1 MTTLLAKL
9 PEFPDFIY
17 LFYHGF
23 LEIAQCPESQIQRYG
38 VEYKLPNAPQ
48 LVKYVDPEYKREL
61 NRDILKYIKY
71 IKETSFEYFKRFVNE
86 NIEEILLYD
95 ANIDLLKII
104 VAFVKNTQLPGFTVK
119 VCALLEQLLANPYG
133 NKLIKNKRLATESNP
148 FSLLRDIISFLNSV
162 ECIKCK

>member
-9 PEFPDFIY
+9 PEFPDFIS

-133 NKLIKNKRLATESNP
+133 NKLIKNKRLATESSP